1 MCVVPHP
8 VVSNG
13 RGASNSGFVITW
25 RCKLGLRNDLA
36 LQTLTNSNMGGTA
49 NVPYWCFVSV
59 EQNNC
64 DLFEIL
70 GAANCATTSLR
81 GVANCDIGA
90 HCWTNSADDLLLLL
104 MLLLLLLLICV
115 CHCLAYLR
123 VCKCD
128 KVILLLLLLL
138 VLLLL
143 LLLIMM
149 MTMLL
154 LLMIMIYAWM
164 QAVTLLLC
172 HCVSVPCSCW
182 CWWCC
187 CLWFCWWW
195 CCCCW
200 RFMRGC
206 KRSHCYCVTD
216 WRMRVCVCVCV
227 FVSVPCIGISY
238 RRPRLLLAPDS
249 TLLGCCFSRNL
260 ESC

>member
-1 MCVVPHP
+1 MLIYANFTNVEEKFTTLLWTNGLRFCFCFYDTLVVKSAWRGKLHFFNVFFLFFSFLFFWVAQQTECTRNRCFMGTVAYGCTWVANSYFLMCVVPHP

-36 LQTLTNSNMGGTA
+36 LQTLTYSNMGGTA

-123 VCKCD
+123 VC
-128 KVILLLLLLL
+128 
-138 VLLLL
+138 
-143 LLLIMM
+143 
-149 MTMLL
+149 
-154 LLMIMIYAWM
+154 
-164 QAVTLLLC
+164 
-172 HCVSVPCSCW
+172 
-182 CWWCC
+182 
-187 CLWFCWWW
+187 
-195 CCCCW
+195 
-200 RFMRGC
+200 
-206 KRSHCYCVTD
+206 
-216 WRMRVCVCVCV
+216 
-227 FVSVPCIGISY
+227 
-238 RRPRLLLAPDS
+238 
-249 TLLGCCFSRNL
+249 
-260 ESC
+260 